1 MTHPE
6 RTSAEEFRHYVPGN
20 LISVGGGQA
29 WKDLLVEIHSRQ
41 RVEESLIVPAVAEPM
56 LVWILS
62 GTVQFE
68 ERELGGK
75 WLANR
80 IESGSFFLTMSRTP
94 YELRWQVI
102 GAEPFEVM
110 HVFIG
115 LPIFSK
121 AIRDVLGVEAD
132 APTLRE
138 VSGER
143 DPILTALLDQL
154 RTELI
159 SHTPAS
165 PLFVQSIAQSLAVHL
180 VRTYTDPNAVKHE
193 QRGGLPAFKLRKV
206 TNLLEAH
213 LEEEFQLAH
222 LAQEAGMSEFH
233 FSRLFKKTTGFSPS
247 QYFIRMRMAKARRLL
262 RESTKS
268 IIEIGLEVG
277 YSSPS
282 HFSQIFRREI
292 GITPTGY
299 RGRR

>member
-6 RTSAEEFRHYVPGN
+6 RTSAEEFRQYVPGK

-29 WKDLLVEIHSRQ
+29 WKDLLVEIYSRQ

-80 IESGSFFLTMSRTP
+80 IEAGSFFLTMSPAP
-94 YELRWQVI
+94 YELRWRVI
-102 GAEPFEVM
+102 GPEPFEVM

-121 AIRDVLGVEAD
+121 AIKDVLGVEAD

-193 QRGGLPAFKLRKV
+193 PRGGLPAFKLRKV

-213 LEEEFQLAH
+213 LEEEFQLAP

-268 IIEIGLEVG
+268 IIEIGLDVG

-292 GITPTGY
+292 GVTPTGY

>member
-6 RTSAEEFRHYVPGN
+6 RTSAEEFRQYVPGN

-41 RVEESLIVPAVAEPM
+41 RVEESLVVPAVAEPM

-68 ERELGGK
+68 ERELRGK
-75 WLANR
+75 WRANR
-80 IESGSFFLTMSRTP
+80 IEAGSFFLTMSPTP

-121 AIRDVLGVEAD
+121 AIKDVLGVEAD

-165 PLFVQSIAQSLAVHL
+165 PLFVSEHRAKSRRAFGPHL
-180 VRTYTDPNAVKHE
+180 HRPECRQA
-193 QRGGLPAFKLRKV
+193 RA
-206 TNLLEAH
+206 
-213 LEEEFQLAH
+213 
-222 LAQEAGMSEFH
+222 
-233 FSRLFKKTTGFSPS
+233 
-247 QYFIRMRMAKARRLL
+247 ARRC
-262 RESTKS
+262 T
-268 IIEIGLEVG
+268 GL
-277 YSSPS
+277 
-282 HFSQIFRREI
+282 
-292 GITPTGY
+292 
-299 RGRR
+299 

>member
-1 MTHPE
+1 MLQHC
-6 RTSAEEFRHYVPGN
+6 A
-20 LISVGGGQA
+20 
-29 WKDLLVEIHSRQ
+29 KSR
-41 RVEESLIVPAVAEPM
+41 
-56 LVWILS
+56 
-62 GTVQFE
+62 
-68 ERELGGK
+68 
-75 WLANR
+75 AN
-80 IESGSFFLTMSRTP
+80 
-94 YELRWQVI
+94 
-102 GAEPFEVM
+102 
-110 HVFIG
+110 
-115 LPIFSK
+115 
-121 AIRDVLGVEAD
+121 
-132 APTLRE
+132 
-138 VSGER
+138 R

-193 QRGGLPAFKLRKV
+193 PRGGLPAFKLRKV

-213 LEEEFQLAH
+213 LEEEFQLAP

-268 IIEIGLEVG
+268 IIEIGLDVG

-292 GITPTGY
+292 GVTPTGY